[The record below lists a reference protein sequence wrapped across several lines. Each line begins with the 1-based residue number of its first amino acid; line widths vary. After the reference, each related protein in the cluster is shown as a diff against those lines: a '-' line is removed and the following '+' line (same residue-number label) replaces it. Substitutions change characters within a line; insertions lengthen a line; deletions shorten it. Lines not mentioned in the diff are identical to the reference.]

1 LNNNLKHPR
10 IRGAVIVLVLLA
22 AGATWHHFHSA
33 GAQASGKGGF
43 SGMPGMPGM
52 MDNKPVPV
60 ESATAKT
67 QNFPITLSEIGTV
80 TAKTTVTVHT
90 LVNGTL
96 QEVFFKEGQSVH
108 KGDLLAKVD
117 SRPYEVA
124 LTQAQG
130 TLAKDKALLENAQTD
145 LTRYENLAKVSA
157 TTGQTLETQKSLV
170 RQYGAA
176 VKTDEG
182 AVAADQLNITYSRV
196 VAPVDG
202 RVGLR
207 QVDPGNLVQTSDTSG
222 IVVLTEV
229 NPITVVFSVAQR
241 DLDKLLARVQNAQ
254 GDAGAADGLGYSS
267 IPVQAWNQE
276 HTRLLATG
284 KLLAVDNEIDTTTG
298 TAKVKAIFD
307 NSQGAL
313 FPNEFVNVK
322 LEVDNM
328 ADATVIPSGA
338 AQHGSQGSFVWVIKP
353 DNTVTVRPIQTLE
366 ADGDFLPVL
375 SGLKP
380 GEIVAMDGF
389 DRLRESGKVLQVTA
403 ASREVHA
410 KPAHAAS
417 STLGQPGPQAQPGK
431 ASSAPANKE

>member
-1 LNNNLKHPR
+1 MKINLKHPR
-10 IRGAVIVLVLLA
+10 IKGAVVILVLIA
-22 AGATWHHFHSA
+22 AGVAWHHAH
-33 GAQASGKGGF
+33 QGGMPGPGGMPP
-43 SGMPGMPGM
+43 GMPGMPGM
-52 MDNKPVPV
+52 MNNKPVPV
-60 ESATAKT
+60 EAATAKT
-67 QNFPITLSEIGTV
+67 QDFPITLSEIGTV
-80 TAKTTVTVHT
+80 TAKTSVTVHT

-96 QEVFFKEGQSVH
+96 QEVFFKEGQAVH
-108 KGDLLAKVD
+108 KGELLAKVD

-145 LTRYENLAKVSA
+145 LTRYVNLAKVSA

-170 RQYGAA
+170 RQYEAA

-196 VAPVDG
+196 IAPVDG

-229 NPITVVFSVAQR
+229 NPITVVFSVPQR
-241 DLDKLLARVQNAQ
+241 DLDKLLARVQGAQ
-254 GDAGAADGLGYSS
+254 GDEGASDGLGYSS
-267 IPVQAWNQE
+267 IPVEAWNQE
-276 HTRLLATG
+276 HTKLLATG

-307 NSQGAL
+307 NSTGTL

-322 LEVDNM
+322 LQVDNL

-338 AQHGSQGSFVWVIKP
+338 VQHGSQGAFVWVIKP
-353 DNTVTVRPIQTLE
+353 DNTVTVRPIKTLE

-375 SGLKP
+375 SGLTS
-380 GEIVAMDGF
+380 GETVALDGF
-389 DRLRESGKVLQVTA
+389 DRMRESGKVEQVTA

-410 KPAHAAS
+410 KPAHGAS
-417 STLGQPGPQAQPGK
+417 SVPGQSGHPGK
-431 ASSAPANKE
+431 APSAPANKE